1 MDPLEIRLK
10 NAILPGD
17 TSPTAVRITRSNAGN
32 VHECLEK
39 LRDLINWDEGIVIDI
54 GGGKVR
60 AKGISSLWKTS
71 TSPTKASAGALIIF
85 NSDGSVN
92 LNTGAVEMGSGGQS
106 LLAEML
112 ADKLKMDYSKINVKL
127 PVDTELCPYYWKTVA
142 SMTTYMVGNAVM
154 RAADDVIDQ
163 LKINASI
170 HLRCAVEDLD
180 IGDEFVFIKQT
191 PENRISFKDLAF
203 GIKYKDGNA
212 AGYQVLGRGSFI
224 MNHLTPMEKITGKGK
239 TGPTWTVGAQAVE
252 IELDRNECS
261 YRLIKAATVMDVG
274 KLIDPNAAE
283 CIIRGGMSMGLS
295 LASRENFIYD
305 ENGVMQLT
313 SFRNYKLLHIGQEPE
328 YLVGFVETPQLDS
341 PYGTR
346 VYSEHGIIGM
356 PAALANALTA
366 ASGTELNELPLTPES
381 IWMKSTAGFDL

>member
-1 MDPLEIRLK
+1 
-10 NAILPGD
+10 
-17 TSPTAVRITRSNAGN
+17 
-32 VHECLEK
+32 
-39 LRDLINWDEGIVIDI
+39 VIDI

-71 TSPTKASAGALIIF
+71 TSPTKASAGAIITF

-112 ADKLKMDYSKINVKL
+112 ADKLRMDYGRIHVKL
-127 PVDTELCPYYWKTVA
+127 PVDTEICPYYWKTVA
-142 SMTTYMVGNAVM
+142 SMTTYMLGNAVM
-154 RAADDVIDQ
+154 RAADDVIKQ
-163 LKINASI
+163 LKSNASI
-170 HLRCAVEDLD
+170 HLRCAAEDLD
-180 IGDEFVFIKQT
+180 YNDEFVFIKQT
-191 PENRISFKDLAF
+191 PEERMSFKDLVY
-203 GIKYKDGNA
+203 GIKYNDGNA
-212 AGYQVLGRGSFI
+212 AGYQVIGRGSFI
-224 MNHLTPMEKITGKGK
+224 MNHLTPMERITGKGI
-239 TGPTWTVGAQAVE
+239 TGPAWTVGAQAVE
-252 IELDRNECS
+252 IELDRNEYS

-283 CIIRGGMSMGLS
+283 CIIKGGMSMGLS
-295 LASRENFIYD
+295 LGSRENFIYD
-305 ENGVMQLT
+305 NEGIMQLT

-356 PAALANALTA
+356 PAALANALSA
-366 ASGTELNELPLTPES
+366 ASGAELNEFPLTPEL
-381 IWMKSTAGFDL
+381 IWEKLTARSAL